1 MSFIGKNIKKIRS
14 VKKISQNSFSELF
27 NLSRTS
33 VGSYEE
39 GRAEP
44 KIDTIIQIANHFGIA
59 TDLLLTK
66 ELTINDLYHFD
77 VFQIKQKSKEELP
90 TLNNSINLLPLIR
103 ADSRLE
109 YIVKLKDKNYLAT
122 LPTITSP
129 FTVNLN
135 FKAFEHQGSEME
147 HQNMGI
153 HHGDTLI
160 CSPVDKNNRNSLK
173 MNEIYLL
180 VLEDKITVKRLIE
193 MKGESLTLSSDNP
206 HYQDDNINTDKIKEL
221 YQVAGVF
228 TTKLYNPTLFKD
240 RISILE
246 DQMQY
251 IMSKIK

>member
-1 MSFIGKNIKKIRS
+1 MSFIGKNIKKIRA
-14 VKKISQNSFSELF
+14 VKKISQISFSELF

-44 KIDTIIQIANHFGIA
+44 KIDTIIQIANYFGIA
-59 TDLLLTK
+59 IDLLLTK

-77 VFQIKQKSKEELP
+77 IFKLEQPAKGGLP
-90 TLNNSINLLPLIR
+90 IVNKSINLLPLISF
-103 ADSRLE
+103 DTRLE
-109 YIVKLKDKNYLAT
+109 YILNLKDKKYLAT
-122 LPTITSP
+122 LPTITAP
-129 FTVNLN
+129 FKVNLN

-160 CSPVDKNNRNSLK
+160 CSPIDKNTQTTLK
-173 MNEIYLL
+173 RNEIYLM
-180 VLEDKITVKRLIE
+180 VLEDCITVKRLSE
-193 MKGESLTLSSDNP
+193 TKEELLTFSSDNP
-206 HYQDDNINTDKIKEL
+206 HYQDEKINTAKIKEL
-221 YQVAGVF
+221 YQVIGVF

-246 DQMQY
+246 GQMQY
-251 IMSKIK
+251 LMKKIE

>member
-1 MSFIGKNIKKIRS
+1 MSFIGKNIKKIRA
-14 VKKISQNSFSELF
+14 VKKVSQISFSELF
-27 NLSRTS
+27 KLSRTS

-59 TDLLLTK
+59 IDLLLTK

-77 VFQIKQKSKEELP
+77 VFKVEKDSRLP
-90 TLNNSINLLPLIR
+90 PVINNPVNLLPVISL
-103 ADSRLE
+103 DSRLE
-109 YIVKLKDKNYLAT
+109 YIVKYKDKKYIAT

-129 FTVNLN
+129 FKVNLN

-147 HQNMGI
+147 YQNIGI

-160 CSPVDKNNRNSLK
+160 ASPVDKSTEGIFK
-173 MNEIYLL
+173 KNEIYLI
-180 VLEDKITVKRLIE
+180 VLEDKITVKRLIDTQE
-193 MKGESLTLSSDNP
+193 DFLTFSLDNP
-206 HYQDDNINTDKIKEL
+206 HYQDEKINTEKIKEL
-221 YQVAGVF
+221 YQVLGVF

-246 DQMQY
+246 DQVQY
-251 IMSKIK
+251 LMKKIE